1 MRPST
6 IKQIEARRVKN
17 AEKQADLKRRSAEVV
32 ARDAKLDL
40 DIRISAYEEESEKL
54 NIVERRSEE
63 ESEG

>member
-1 MRPST
+1 MRAST